1 MPKMQSGCKI
11 FTPALH
17 WQLKT
22 LQYSDTNESQQGS
35 GSWVSNYIYC
45 IQYKDK
51 KKIKEKEHLPTS
63 PCKSKMFTFET
74 QVKMNKNKKG
84 SINTQA

>member
-1 MPKMQSGCKI
+1 MKANRVQAAEYQTI
-11 FTPALH
+11 FIV
-17 WQLKT
+17 
-22 LQYSDTNESQQGS
+22 YSIRT
-35 GSWVSNYIYC
+35 
-45 IQYKDK
+45 KK

-63 PCKSKMFTFET
+63 PCKSKMFKFET

>member
-1 MPKMQSGCKI
+1 MKANRVQAAEYQTI
-11 FTPALH
+11 FIV
-17 WQLKT
+17 
-22 LQYSDTNESQQGS
+22 YSIRT
-35 GSWVSNYIYC
+35 
-45 IQYKDK
+45 

-63 PCKSKMFTFET
+63 PCKSKMFKFET

>member
-1 MPKMQSGCKI
+1 MKANRVQAAEYQTI
-11 FTPALH
+11 FIV
-17 WQLKT
+17 
-22 LQYSDTNESQQGS
+22 YSIRT
-35 GSWVSNYIYC
+35 
-45 IQYKDK
+45 K

-63 PCKSKMFTFET
+63 PCKSKMFKFET